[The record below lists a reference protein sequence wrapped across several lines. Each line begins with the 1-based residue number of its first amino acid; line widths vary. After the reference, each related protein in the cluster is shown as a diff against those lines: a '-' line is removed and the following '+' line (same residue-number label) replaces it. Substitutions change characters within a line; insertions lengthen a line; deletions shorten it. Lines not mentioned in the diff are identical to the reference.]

1 MTNHTQHIQQHSIN
15 RYVMENL
22 NVCQTEIKIG
32 DAQCNKI
39 LLQILGKLNLFNL
52 QIAVWTIQNM
62 CPTEI

>member
-1 MTNHTQHIQQHSIN
+1 MNHTQHIQQHSIN

-32 DAQCNKI
+32 DAQCNQI